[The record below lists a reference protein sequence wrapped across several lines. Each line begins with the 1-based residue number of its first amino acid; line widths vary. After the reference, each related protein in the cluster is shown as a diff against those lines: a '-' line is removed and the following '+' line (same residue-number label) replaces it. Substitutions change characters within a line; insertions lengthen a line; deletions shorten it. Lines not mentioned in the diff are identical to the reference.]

1 MGISMKTLFFV
12 STALVLASAPLAAH
26 AQDWKVD
33 GSIGASL
40 GTTSN
45 VLAAPTNEMS
55 DTVYGGSGKLTLSTD
70 SDAGSFSA
78 YGSFNLTHYADAEDE
93 NADDYAFGADGSLKF
108 DGGSL
113 FAGASHALNTE
124 DRRKVTARRDTR
136 SPTESTDDS
145 FDIGF
150 KTRLGGV
157 GLMARADYVT
167 SDFEDARNRI
177 TNAVVDQDF
186 RDRGT
191 WTETVRVTG
200 SPDAD
205 VSLFAQVVFTQVDY
219 DLKPPA
225 SLHNRDSEGYTA
237 SIGATFDITGQL
249 SGEVSVGWSGRSFD
263 EPAFDDVSD
272 VVVNADLTWTVSSDT
287 TITLAAARGF
297 EESTVPLSPIYVAT
311 AVGASI
317 THSYT
322 PDFSV
327 KAYIGEEWD
336 DHENRDRHDTTGS
349 AGVSAAWKVTS
360 NAELTAAYDFS
371 TQDSDGVHAI
381 PGYDDGRWTVG
392 FKVGF

>member
-1 MGISMKTLFFV
+1 MRKLLFV
-12 STALVLASAPLAAH
+12 STTLALASAPLAVH

-33 GSIGASL
+33 GSLGASV

-45 VLAAPTNEMS
+45 VLAAPSNETS
-55 DTVYGGSGKLTLSTD
+55 DTVYGGSGKVTLSTE
-70 SDAGSFSA
+70 SDAGSFSVH
-78 YGSFNLTHYADAEDE
+78 GGFDLTRHADAEDE
-93 NADDYAFGADGSLKF
+93 NADDYAFGAEGSLKF
-108 DGGSL
+108 EGGDL
-113 FAGASHALNTE
+113 FAGADHALTTE

-136 SPTESTDDS
+136 SRTESTTDS
-145 FDIGF
+145 FDAGF
-150 KTRLGGV
+150 NARLGGV

-167 SDFEDARNRI
+167 NDFEDARHRV

-205 VSLFAQVVFTQVDY
+205 VSMFAEVVFTQVDY

-225 SLHNRDSEGYTA
+225 SIHNRDSEGYTA
-237 SIGATFDITGQL
+237 SVGATFDITDRL
-249 SGEVSVGWSGRSFD
+249 SGEVSVGWAGRSFD
-263 EPAFDDVSD
+263 EPAFDDASA
-272 VVVNADLTWTVSSDT
+272 VVVDADLTWTVTGDT

-297 EESTVPLSPIYVAT
+297 EETTAALSPIFVAT

-317 THSYT
+317 THNYS
-322 PDFSV
+322 PDFKV
-327 KAYIGEEWD
+327 KAYIGQEWD
-336 DHENRDRHDTTGS
+336 DHENRDRKDTTGA
-349 AGVSAAWKVTS
+349 AGVSAAWLVS
-360 NAELTAAYDFS
+360 ANAELTAAYDFS

>member
-1 MGISMKTLFFV
+1 MKKLFFV

-33 GSIGASL
+33 GSLGASL

-108 DGGSL
+108 EGGSL
-113 FAGASHALNTE
+113 FAGANHALTTE
-124 DRRKVTARRDTR
+124 DRHKVTARRDTK
-136 SPTESTDDS
+136 SPTESSNDS
-145 FDIGF
+145 FDFGF

-167 SDFEDARNRI
+167 RDFEDARNRI

-225 SLHNRDSEGYTA
+225 STHNRDSEGYTA
-237 SIGATFDITGQL
+237 SIGATFDITDQL
-249 SGEVSVGWSGRSFD
+249 SGEVSVGWGGRSFD

-272 VVVNADLTWTVSSDT
+272 VVVDADLTWTVGSAT
-287 TITLAAARGF
+287 TIKLAAARGF
-297 EESTVPLSPIYVAT
+297 EETTVALSPIYIAT

-317 THSYT
+317 THNVT
-322 PDFSV
+322 PDFRV
-327 KAYIGEEWD
+327 KAYVGEEWD
-336 DHENRDRHDTTGS
+336 DHENRDRKDTTGS
-349 AGVSAAWKVTS
+349 AGVSAAWKVAS

-392 FKVGF
+392 FKIGF

>member
-1 MGISMKTLFFV
+1 MRKLLFV
-12 STALVLASAPLAAH
+12 STTLALASAPLAVH

-33 GSIGASL
+33 GSLGASV

-45 VLAAPTNEMS
+45 VLAAPSNETS
-55 DTVYGGSGKLTLSTD
+55 DTVYGGSGKVTLSTE
-70 SDAGSFSA
+70 SDAGSFSVH
-78 YGSFNLTHYADAEDE
+78 GGFDLTRHADAEDE
-93 NADDYAFGADGSLKF
+93 NADDYAFGAEGSLKF
-108 DGGSL
+108 EGGDL
-113 FAGASHALNTE
+113 FAGADHALTTE

-136 SPTESTDDS
+136 SRTESTTDS
-145 FDIGF
+145 FDAGF
-150 KTRLGGV
+150 NARLGGV

-167 SDFEDARNRI
+167 NDFEDARHRI

-205 VSLFAQVVFTQVDY
+205 VSMFAEVVFTQVDY

-225 SLHNRDSEGYTA
+225 SIHNRDSEGYTA
-237 SIGATFDITGQL
+237 SVGATFDITDRL
-249 SGEVSVGWSGRSFD
+249 SGEVSVGWAGRSFD
-263 EPAFDDVSD
+263 EPAFDDASA
-272 VVVNADLTWTVSSDT
+272 VVVDADLTWSVTGDT

-297 EESTVPLSPIYVAT
+297 EETTAALSPIFVAT

-317 THSYT
+317 THNYS
-322 PDFSV
+322 PDFKV
-327 KAYIGEEWD
+327 KAYIGQEWD
-336 DHENRDRHDTTGS
+336 DHENRDRKDTTGA
-349 AGVSAAWKVTS
+349 AGVSAAWLVS
-360 NAELTAAYDFS
+360 ANAELTAAYDFS

>member
-1 MGISMKTLFFV
+1 MRKLLFV
-12 STALVLASAPLAAH
+12 STTLALASAPLAVH

-33 GSIGASL
+33 GSLGASV

-45 VLAAPTNEMS
+45 VLAAPSNETS
-55 DTVYGGSGKLTLSTD
+55 DTVYGGSGKVTLSTE
-70 SDAGSFSA
+70 SDAGSFSVH
-78 YGSFNLTHYADAEDE
+78 GGFDLTRHADAEDE
-93 NADDYAFGADGSLKF
+93 NADDYAFGAEGSLKF
-108 DGGSL
+108 EGGDL
-113 FAGASHALNTE
+113 FAGADHALTTE

-136 SPTESTDDS
+136 SRTESTTDS
-145 FDIGF
+145 FDAGF
-150 KTRLGGV
+150 NARLGGV

-167 SDFEDARNRI
+167 NDFEDARHRV

-205 VSLFAQVVFTQVDY
+205 VSMFAEVVFTQVDY

-225 SLHNRDSEGYTA
+225 SIHNRDSEGYTA
-237 SIGATFDITGQL
+237 SVGATFDITDRL
-249 SGEVSVGWSGRSFD
+249 SGEVSVGWAGRSFD
-263 EPAFDDVSD
+263 EPAFDDASA
-272 VVVNADLTWTVSSDT
+272 VVVDADLTWSVTGDT

-297 EESTVPLSPIYVAT
+297 EETTAALSPIFVAT

-317 THSYT
+317 THNYS
-322 PDFSV
+322 PDFKV
-327 KAYIGEEWD
+327 KAYIGQEWD
-336 DHENRDRHDTTGS
+336 DHENRDRKDTTGA
-349 AGVSAAWKVTS
+349 AGVSAAWLVS
-360 NAELTAAYDFS
+360 ANAELTAAYDFS

>member
-1 MGISMKTLFFV
+1 MRKLLFV
-12 STALVLASAPLAAH
+12 STTLALASAPLAVH

-33 GSIGASL
+33 GSLGASV

-45 VLAAPTNEMS
+45 VLAAPSNETS
-55 DTVYGGSGKLTLSTD
+55 DTVYGGSGKVTLSTE
-70 SDAGSFSA
+70 SDAGSISVHGGFD
-78 YGSFNLTHYADAEDE
+78 LTRHADAEDE
-93 NADDYAFGADGSLKF
+93 NADDYAFGAEGSLKF
-108 DGGSL
+108 EGGDL
-113 FAGASHALNTE
+113 FAGADHALTTE

-136 SPTESTDDS
+136 SRTESTTDS
-145 FDIGF
+145 FDAGF
-150 KTRLGGV
+150 NARLGGV

-167 SDFEDARNRI
+167 NDFEDARHRI

-205 VSLFAQVVFTQVDY
+205 VSMFAEVVFTQVDY

-225 SLHNRDSEGYTA
+225 SIHNRDSEGYTA
-237 SIGATFDITGQL
+237 SVGATFDITDRL
-249 SGEVSVGWSGRSFD
+249 SGEVSVGWAGRSFD
-263 EPAFDDVSD
+263 EPAFDDASA
-272 VVVNADLTWTVSSDT
+272 VVVDADLTWTVTGDT

-297 EESTVPLSPIYVAT
+297 EETTAALSPIFVAT

-317 THSYT
+317 THNYS
-322 PDFSV
+322 PDFKV
-327 KAYIGEEWD
+327 KAYIGQEWD
-336 DHENRDRHDTTGS
+336 DHENRDRKDTTGA
-349 AGVSAAWKVTS
+349 AGVSAAWLVS
-360 NAELTAAYDFS
+360 ANAELTAAYDFS